1 MRTGIAGRL
10 ALVTAASRGLGFA
23 STAALRGEGADLLIC
38 ARDAARLEDAAAQLR
53 AVPGAGRVE
62 CVTCD
67 VADDEAGA
75 ALEAACASAFGRSP
89 ALLVCNAGGPPP
101 GLFESLDD
109 EAWRRGFDL
118 SFLSTARLLRRFG
131 PLMAQ
136 SGYGRIVTITSATVL
151 RPLDGL
157 TLSNVVRP
165 AVAALVR
172 EVAPRWAP
180 HGVTVNNVA
189 PGFTR
194 TERVEA
200 LVRAQAAFAGINEEA
215 ARATRVAAIPAGRMG
230 EPDEFAAVVTF
241 LCSEPAGY
249 VTGQTIAVDG
259 GFSIPR

>member
-1 MRTGIAGRL
+1 
-10 ALVTAASRGLGFA
+10 
-23 STAALRGEGADLLIC
+23 
-38 ARDAARLEDAAAQLR
+38 
-53 AVPGAGRVE
+53 
-62 CVTCD
+62 
-67 VADDEAGA
+67 
-75 ALEAACASAFGRSP
+75 
-89 ALLVCNAGGPPP
+89 
-101 GLFESLDD
+101 
-109 EAWRRGFDL
+109 
-118 SFLSTARLLRRFG
+118 
-131 PLMAQ
+131 
-136 SGYGRIVTITSATVL
+136 VL